1 MTTIASAPASATMRQ
16 VPQGTGPESHPT
28 ASAASIPFRSADEG
42 GLPAGASGASW
53 FILVLLLLVAAVLL
67 LKRRLHQSWQRPTGL
82 LEVMERRALTAGTQ
96 LVVTRYAGRRL
107 LLSVG
112 PAGTQLLRDDADV
125 ETSK

>member
-1 MTTIASAPASATMRQ
+1 
-16 VPQGTGPESHPT
+16 
-28 ASAASIPFRSADEG
+28 
-42 GLPAGASGASW
+42 
-53 FILVLLLLVAAVLL
+53 
-67 LKRRLHQSWQRPTGL
+67 
-82 LEVMERRALTAGTQ
+82 MERRALTAGTQ

>member
-1 MTTIASAPASATMRQ
+1 
-16 VPQGTGPESHPT
+16 
-28 ASAASIPFRSADEG
+28 
-42 GLPAGASGASW
+42 
-53 FILVLLLLVAAVLL
+53 VLLLLVAAVLL